1 MISADFADFFSFRK
15 RNNFS
20 FCFRGYSSPK
30 VPEWFRFCLPFFN
43 LHQTSWHRSGFLTNP
58 ESGVKGINHTRK
70 LPFIP
75 FLFAIF
81 YLHKS
86 GTGLDPWW
94 GRTETELPGLFTY
107 MLSKIFNLAR
117 GVFSMKSGI
126 WKYLWYLRRSD
137 AQPGR
142 EVPGYQPWK
151 TSFAHVLRFFNYIES
166 FKSFESD
173 PPGCG

>member
-1 MISADFADFFSFRK
+1 VGLNRNWKTCVFRAISNLSDWLLTFLSNFYFSRLLPSGSSVSEGPDPCRHWDGSHNCMRSETFAPLCMFPASSIQATILVMMISADFGGFFSFRK
-15 RNNFS
+15 INNFS

-81 YLHKS
+81 
-86 GTGLDPWW
+86 
-94 GRTETELPGLFTY
+94 LPT
-107 MLSKIFNLAR
+107 
-117 GVFSMKSGI
+117 
-126 WKYLWYLRRSD
+126 
-137 AQPGR
+137 
-142 EVPGYQPWK
+142 
-151 TSFAHVLRFFNYIES
+151 
-166 FKSFESD
+166 
-173 PPGCG
+173 